1 MTNITMKIVVLILFF
16 LLVLLSIVAVILM
29 LGSVVSRARRGK
41 SNPKRPSQIAKNA
54 QKQIMPFRMLAEYY
68 GGLKQASDARTQ
80 ELFRK
85 GLSLKQNGKF
95 SEAIKPLEE
104 CLNRNLT
111 PEQKIG
117 LLLTTGN
124 CYFALDKLDLAQ
136 EYYGK
141 ADHLSRDS
149 DNTNGR
155 LSCLINLGLVCA
167 ANQKWGDAIR
177 NYHEA
182 IGLDQKLGSAEGEAI
197 DLNTLALLY
206 ENKGDLEGALTHYTA
221 SLLIFERLNDRGKVE
236 LVESNI
242 RRLKNPSARTNT

>member
-1 MTNITMKIVVLILFF
+1 MKIVVLILFF
-16 LLVLLSIVAVILM
+16 LLVFVSIVAIIFM

-41 SNPKRPSQIAKNA
+41 SNPRRSSKIGQNA
-54 QKQIMPFRMLAEYY
+54 QRQIIPFRMLAEYY

-141 ADHLSRDS
+141 ADHLSRES

-167 ANQKWGDAIR
+167 VNQKWDDAIT
-177 NYHEA
+177 NYHQA

-221 SLLIFERLNDRGKVE
+221 SLLIFERLSDRGKVE

-242 RRLKNPSARTNT
+242 RRLRNPSARTDT